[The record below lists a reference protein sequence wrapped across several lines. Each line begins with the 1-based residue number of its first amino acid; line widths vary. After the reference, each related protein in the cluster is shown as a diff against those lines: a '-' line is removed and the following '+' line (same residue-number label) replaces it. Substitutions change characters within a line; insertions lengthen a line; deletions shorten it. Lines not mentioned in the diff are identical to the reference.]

1 MQMLAAALALAS
13 SHAFAP
19 RSSTVRAPSTR
30 LSSSVWYDAQPQRRA
45 LIAGNWKLNPSTAQ
59 DADALLALLASN
71 VRTMATP
78 PEIVIFPPT
87 PFLQKAL
94 EAVDGTGIAVGAQDI
109 SLEESGAFTGEVAAS
124 MVRSLGCDW
133 ALVGHS
139 ERRTLYDEGDDVC
152 NQKVL
157 RCLAQ
162 DGLKVILCVGET
174 LEEYESDLLET
185 IVSLQVRKGLAG
197 VDVADADRIAIA
209 YEPVWAIGTGKV
221 ATPEQAQAAHVA
233 VRRALSEVLGA
244 EAARRVRVQYGGS
257 VTPESIDRL
266 MAQPDVDG
274 ALVGGASLVAEKFS
288 RICEF
293 SAPTTPETTPP
304 REITARVAVA
314 CANALGESPIWSQRD
329 NTLYWVSAVE
339 GELWRWN
346 CEDAPYKIIPRFG
359 TTLGFV
365 AARAGGGL
373 LLGGEDAILSLDET
387 AREAVVLAAPPAEG
401 NTRPNDGR
409 VDRDGRMVMGMYNNY
424 HRAGASQGED
434 NSGLYR
440 FGADFDYEELL
451 DYKFRVSNCCCFP
464 ADGRTVYFADT
475 PTRKIYAFDYPK
487 SGKPENRR
495 LIWTQPPHWPGGPDG
510 AQCDADGMIWV
521 ALNGAGRVVRIDPA
535 TGAIDLV
542 VHTPGCPTPT
552 SCTFGGPDLDE
563 LFITTAARPAGGQL
577 FRAKMPF
584 GIKGL
589 PEPEWQGGD

>member
-1 MQMLAAALALAS
+1 MQILVALLAS
-13 SHAFAP
+13 TALAFAP
-19 RSSTVRAPSTR
+19 RATVRAPTSR
-30 LSSSVWYDAQPQRRA
+30 LGSVWYDAQPQRRA

-71 VRTMATP
+71 VRTMAAP
-78 PEIVIFPPT
+78 PEIVIFPPM
-87 PFLQKAL
+87 PYLQKAL

-139 ERRTLYDEGDDVC
+139 ERRTIYDETDEIC
-152 NQKVL
+152 NKKVQK
-157 RCLAQ
+157 CLAQ

-174 LEEYESDLLET
+174 EDEFESELLET

-244 EAARRVRVQYGGS
+244 AAARRVRVQYGGS
-257 VTPESIDRL
+257 VTPESVDRL

-293 SAPTTPETTPP
+293 TAPSTLEATPP
-304 REITARVAVA
+304 REITARVVVA
-314 CANALGESPIWSQRD
+314 CANALGESPIWSQRT

-346 CEDAPYKIIPRFG
+346 TEDAPYKIVPRFG

-373 LLGGEDAILSLDET
+373 LLGGEDAILSLDED
-387 AREAVVLAAPPAEG
+387 AREAVVLAAPPMEG
-401 NTRPNDGR
+401 DTRPNDGR
-409 VDRDGRMVMGMYNNY
+409 VDREGRMVMGMYNNY

-440 FGADFDYEELL
+440 FGADFEYEELL

-510 AQCDADGMIWV
+510 AQCDAKGMIWV

-563 LFITTAARPAGGQL
+563 LFITSAARPAGGQL

-589 PEPEWQGGD
+589 PEPEWEGTNN

>member
-1 MQMLAAALALAS
+1 M
-13 SHAFAP
+13 
-19 RSSTVRAPSTR
+19 
-30 LSSSVWYDAQPQRRA
+30 
-45 LIAGNWKLNPSTAQ
+45 
-59 DADALLALLASN
+59 
-71 VRTMATP
+71 
-78 PEIVIFPPT
+78 
-87 PFLQKAL
+87 
-94 EAVDGTGIAVGAQDI
+94 
-109 SLEESGAFTGEVAAS
+109 
-124 MVRSLGCDW
+124 
-133 ALVGHS
+133 
-139 ERRTLYDEGDDVC
+139 
-152 NQKVL
+152 
-157 RCLAQ
+157 
-162 DGLKVILCVGET
+162 
-174 LEEYESDLLET
+174 
-185 IVSLQVRKGLAG
+185 SLQVRKGLAG
-197 VDVADADRIAIA
+197 VGVADADRIAIA

-221 ATPEQAQAAHVA
+221 ATPEQAHAAHVA

-329 NTLYWVSAVE
+329 NTLYWVSVVE
-339 GELWRWN
+339 GALELRGRPHKPSALRH
-346 CEDAPYKIIPRFG
+346 DARLRRRAP
-359 TTLGFV
+359 
-365 AARAGGGL
+365 AAVFSRR
-373 LLGGEDAILSLDET
+373 EDAILSLDET

-475 PTRKIYAFDYPK
+475 PTRRSAR
-487 SGKPENRR
+487 STTGGKPR
-495 LIWTQPPHWPGGPDG
+495 IG
-510 AQCDADGMIWV
+510 A
-521 ALNGAGRVVRIDPA
+521 
-535 TGAIDLV
+535 
-542 VHTPGCPTPT
+542 
-552 SCTFGGPDLDE
+552 
-563 LFITTAARPAGGQL
+563 
-577 FRAKMPF
+577 
-584 GIKGL
+584 
-589 PEPEWQGGD
+589 